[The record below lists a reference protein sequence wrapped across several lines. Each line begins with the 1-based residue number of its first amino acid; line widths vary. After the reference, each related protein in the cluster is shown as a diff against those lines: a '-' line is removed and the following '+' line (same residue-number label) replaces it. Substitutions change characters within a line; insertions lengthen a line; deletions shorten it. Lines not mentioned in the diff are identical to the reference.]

1 MPLSHSIIGRYAV
14 VSRYRR
20 RLIILGKC
28 STPTVN
34 RVRHIMSGVTSAN
47 KGHQH
52 LFLNS
57 SDVVV
62 RVPGSH
68 FHTFHGVTTTQDGH
82 RHTYSGRTGLSISGV
97 GPHGGGANHFHRF
110 TIVFQAANGH
120 THTVTGITT
129 KNRFIPNSFPN
140 SIL

>member
-1 MPLSHSIIGRYAV
+1 MKR
-14 VSRYRR
+14 SRLKR
-20 RLIILGKC
+20 
-28 STPTVN
+28 SSSPTVN

-47 KGHQH
+47 RGHQH

-62 RVPGSH
+62 LVPGSH

-82 RHTYSGRTGLSISGV
+82 RHTYSGRTGLSINGV
-97 GPHGGGANHFHRF
+97 GPHGGGPNHFHRF
-110 TIVFQAANGH
+110 TIVFKEANGH
-120 THTVTGITT
+120 THTVTGTTT
-129 KNRFIPNSFPN
+129 KNRFIPNSSPN